1 MRRARLAY
9 YIALFLFALSV
20 VFLTMWM
27 AKDRGSDAE
36 RLPPSVRGNPER
48 PEAYD
53 RGSDVGRHVAVRAWT
68 P

>member
-1 MRRARLAY
+1 MGFARLVY
-9 YIALFLFALSV
+9 YIALFTLALV
-20 VFLTMWM
+20 VVLLTMRT

-36 RLPPSVRGNPER
+36 RLPPFVRGNPER